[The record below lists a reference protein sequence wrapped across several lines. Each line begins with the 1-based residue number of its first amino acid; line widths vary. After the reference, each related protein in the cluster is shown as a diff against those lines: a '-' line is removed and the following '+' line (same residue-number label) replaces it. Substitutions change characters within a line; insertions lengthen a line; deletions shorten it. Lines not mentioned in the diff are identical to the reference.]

1 MYGGVYVIGI
11 CLITLGV
18 ISFLLWILLATLWSK
33 PAAFWDKNVNSGEAW
48 GLTSVLWISTL
59 GFIIAGVIIAVKYK
73 RYEKQQD
80 ALRNKE

>member
-33 PAAFWDKNVNSGEAW
+33 PAAFWDKNVNTGEAW
-48 GLTSVLWISTL
+48 GLTLVLWISAL
-59 GFIIAGVIIAVKYK
+59 GFIIAGVIIAIKYK

-80 ALRNKE
+80 AVRNKE